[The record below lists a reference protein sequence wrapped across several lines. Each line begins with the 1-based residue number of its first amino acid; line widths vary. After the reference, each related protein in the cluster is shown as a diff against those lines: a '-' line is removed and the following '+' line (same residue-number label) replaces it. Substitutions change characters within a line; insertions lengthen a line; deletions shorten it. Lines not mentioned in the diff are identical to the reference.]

1 MKTVDNFYLTKVI
14 GGGAYGTVYLCKI
27 RKEDR
32 VEPDTRDRM
41 RPNRR
46 VACKMIKQKNVKTK
60 IRKYLVQ
67 EIEIMMTIKHD
78 NILRFLEAKKTSN
91 NIYIFFEFC
100 NGGDLRRF
108 LDIKGGKLDEKLTK
122 VIVKQIGEGLNFLN
136 QNKAMHRDLK
146 LDNILL
152 NFPEYKEEG
161 SVTDEYIRNF
171 DPTQEKIEV
180 IIGDLG
186 FARSLGNSSLAESYC
201 GTPLNMA
208 PEIMNGDLYDT
219 KVDIW
224 SLGTMMYELLVGF
237 TPFTG
242 NDPHD
247 LALRVNEGNY
257 GVPKNIKLSLPCLEV
272 LHKCLQINPKKRIS
286 HEDLLKHPFLE
297 DEQDEENKISLSC
310 SQGPGQKS
318 FFDMPSSGF
327 DINQD
332 NAVIFNARDSI
343 LFNNVYQNTLKKFQQ
358 KHENGEDVKLPEDEE
373 DEPDIDVNEL
383 PDVGFVVNDDDDIS
397 SFIIKKDEDEEAK
410 GIPMSTDKKVEAMKS
425 SKRSSNK
432 ASTKAVSPPIEH
444 PVEEPIVEEPIIE
457 KPLVEELKKEEPVVD
472 PTPSETPKA
481 PFTPIEPENPQPI
494 VVKPN
499 QIEEPNLTKK
509 LEEDKSENSDVDV
522 LNSDSESDDNIGFT
536 IIDPKK
542 YNMPAIPEAPSN
554 MEISVAGSTAKSTN
568 KKAENGQ
575 KEESDLDDL
584 DNSFE
589 IVHYHDIQMLDKD
602 YLIESSK
609 AY

>member
-32 VEPDTRDRM
+32 IEPDTRERM

-60 IRKYLVQ
+60 IRKYLIQ
-67 EIEIMMTIKHD
+67 EIEIMMSIKHD
-78 NILRFLEAKKTSN
+78 NILRFLEAKKTTN

-108 LDIKGGKLDEKLTK
+108 LDIKGGKLDEKVTK
-122 VIVKQIGEGLNFLN
+122 VIIRQIGEGLNHLN
-136 QNKAMHRDLK
+136 KNKAMHRDLK

-152 NFPEYKEEG
+152 NFPDYEEEG
-161 SVTDEYIRNF
+161 SVPDEYLKNF
-171 DPTQEKIEV
+171 DPSKDKMEV

-247 LALRVNEGNY
+247 LACRVNEGNY
-257 GVPKNIKLSLPCLEV
+257 GVPKHIKLSLPCLEL
-272 LHKCLQINPKKRIS
+272 LHRCLQFNPKKRIN
-286 HEDLLKHPFLE
+286 HEDLLKHTFLE
-297 DEQDEENKISLSC
+297 EDEDQENMISLSC
-310 SQGPGQKS
+310 SQGPDQKS

-327 DINQD
+327 DINKE

-343 LFNNVYQNTLKKFQQ
+343 LFNNVYQNTLKKFQE
-358 KHENGEDVKLPEDEE
+358 KYEKGEEIKAPEEQEE
-373 DEPDIDVNEL
+373 DEVDEGQL
-383 PDVGFVVNDDDDIS
+383 PEVEFIENDDDDHS
-397 SFIIKKDEDEEAK
+397 SFELKADSLPDEEEK
-410 GIPMSTDKKVEAMKS
+410 DGIAMDANSKVEVMRSNKKS
-425 SKRSSNK
+425 S
-432 ASTKAVSPPIEH
+432 TKVIAKEIEKLS
-444 PVEEPIVEEPIIE
+444 IVEEKQ
-457 KPLVEELKKEEPVVD
+457 KPEVKKEASPVK
-472 PTPSETPKA
+472 PAPSVHELPAKV
-481 PFTPIEPENPQPI
+481 PEKPQPI
-494 VVKPN
+494 VEKPN
-499 QIEEPNLTKK
+499 QIEEANLAKK
-509 LEEDKSENSDVDV
+509 LEEEEKEQPDIEGFSSD
-522 LNSDSESDDNIGFT
+522 EDDDDMNFT
-536 IIDPKK
+536 IIDPKA
-542 YNMPAIPEAPSN
+542 YNLAPITEAPEMLEN
-554 MEISVAGSTAKSTN
+554 SVADSMVKST
-568 KKAENGQ
+568 KIKAENGQ
-575 KEESDLDDL
+575 KENEEEDDLDD
-584 DNSFE
+584 SFE
-589 IVHYHDIQMLDKD
+589 IVHYHDIQLLDKD